1 MSNQSKD
8 NAPTVTEWKLYET
21 LLIAFREAKENGLQ
35 ILTGEAIAN
44 EALNEVFTDD
54 DIEAEGKAAP

>member
-1 MSNQSKD
+1 MSNQSED
-8 NAPTVTEWKLYET
+8 DANSVSESKLYEK